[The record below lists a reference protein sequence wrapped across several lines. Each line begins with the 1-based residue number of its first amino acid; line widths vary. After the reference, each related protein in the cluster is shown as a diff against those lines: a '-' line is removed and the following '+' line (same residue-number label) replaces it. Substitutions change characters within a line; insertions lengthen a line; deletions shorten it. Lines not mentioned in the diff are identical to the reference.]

1 MKKLIPVLLL
11 FLLFVFIPSA
21 KAENE
26 KINVIIFTQTGCAY
40 CAKTLA
46 HLDELKKN
54 QYPEL
59 EVTEYDLRR
68 DPNYY
73 QTFLNY
79 QNAYGEKADGT
90 PVLFIGNKIIKG
102 YLPNEIDQALEGCKN
117 DVCSNPEERVAAYV
131 KDHPTVEQQQQKD
144 KTIIG
149 WVILGVIVAGGGIV
163 WLSRG

>member
-1 MKKLIPVLLL
+1 MKKIIPVLLL
-11 FLLFVFIPSA
+11 LLLFVFIPSA

-26 KINVIIFTQTGCAY
+26 KINVVIFTQTGCAY

-46 HLDELKKN
+46 HLDDLKKN

-59 EVTEYDLRR
+59 EVKEYDLRR
-68 DPNYY
+68 DPSYY
-73 QTFLNY
+73 QKFINY
-79 QNAYGEKADGT
+79 QSAYSGNADGT
-90 PVLFIGNKIIKG
+90 PVLFIGNKMIKG
-102 YLPNEIDQALEGCKN
+102 YLPNEIDQTLSECKIN
-117 DVCSNPEERVAAYV
+117 TCQNPEERVATYV
-131 KDHPTVEQQQQKD
+131 KEHPSTEQQQQKD